1 MLSRLI
7 HKLSGLVTSQ
17 PTEQA
22 NRENHSPATHA
33 YDKVEHT
40 LNAALTSAQKGNTAQ
55 ALELLAQIPVEKV
68 DNPDTLAMIAHARVL
83 CGQLEEATILLE
95 SILATFDRSANLL
108 ASLGNVRR
116 LQQRFEDAEA
126 LYQEAVS
133 VDPRYVPVQINLAS
147 LQLHLGHIQAAEATL
162 KQGLLIQPDDPDLLR
177 ELGGL
182 YFQQRRW
189 PESSAAYQKAL
200 DHAPQGDVK
209 TRFSYGAAL
218 YQQGALTDAL
228 QVVAGIVETSPDN
241 AAAQNLLGLINLGL
255 NEREEAE
262 DCFNLALHHMPDFQ
276 DAAINLARLER
287 QRGRMQA
294 AIVNYQLANS
304 IGESS
309 VEFLTELGTA
319 LYDVGRFSEAEEA
332 LKQAIDLKPS
342 PQTHTAI
349 GLLYLLGR
357 GLPKDAEA
365 EFQKAIAL
373 NPNYED
379 AQFNLCV
386 AIQDQGDIEGAI
398 ACYDTLLVQYPNH
411 PQLLWYKAHARLL
424 AGDFTRAWDDYE
436 LRLNHELASKHNFTF
451 PVWRGEPLAGKTLL
465 IYSEQGLGDEIMFI
479 SCLPDIM
486 QKAKH
491 CVVACYPR
499 LATLFTRSFP
509 EATIVEW
516 KQTDE
521 TPYRFENVPKID
533 LQIPIGSLPRYFRRS
548 WDSFPHHSG
557 YLTPD
562 PNRVASWREKLDC
575 MGQGL
580 KVGISWRGGTHKSR
594 RDIRSIPLEMWQP
607 ILAQTNCHFISL
619 QYTDCIEELANF
631 KAKFSMDIHHWQ
643 EAIDDYDETAALV
656 SSLDM
661 VITVCTSIVHLTGAV
676 GRPAW
681 VMVPAIPEWRYLR
694 EGNRMPWYPSVKLF
708 RQNGLNE
715 WESVLQ
721 QVSQALKE
729 QAESAVQ
736 RHTEP

>member
-7 HKLSGLVTSQ
+7 HKLLGLATTQ

-33 YDKVEHT
+33 HDKVEHT
-40 LNAALTSAQKGNTAQ
+40 LNAALTSAQNGNTAQ

-68 DNPDTLAMIAHARVL
+68 DNPDTVAMIAHVRVL
-83 CGQLEEATILLE
+83 CGQLEEAALLLE
-95 SILATFDRSANLL
+95 NALTTFDRSAKLL

-126 LYQEAVS
+126 LYHEAVS
-133 VDPRYVPVQINLAS
+133 VDPRYIPVQINLAS
-147 LQLHLGHIQAAEATL
+147 LQLHLGHFQAAEATL
-162 KQGLLIQPDDPDLLR
+162 KQGLLIQSGDPDLLR
-177 ELGGL
+177 ELGGV

-189 PESSAAYQKAL
+189 PESSAAYLKAIE
-200 DHAPQGDVK
+200 HAPDLK

-218 YQQGALTDAL
+218 YQQGVLTDAQ
-228 QVVAGIVETSPDN
+228 QVVAEIVETSPDD
-241 AAAQNLLGLINLGL
+241 AAAQNLLGLIHRGL
-255 NEREEAE
+255 NELEEAE
-262 DCFNLALHHMPDFQ
+262 DCFNLALHYVPGFQ

-294 AIVNYQLANS
+294 AIENYQLADS

-309 VEFLTELGTA
+309 VALLTELGTA

-332 LKQAIDLKPS
+332 LNRAIALKPS
-342 PQTHTAI
+342 PHTHNAI
-349 GLLYLLGR
+349 GLLYLLGK
-357 GLPKDAEA
+357 GLPIDAEA

-373 NPNYED
+373 NPEYEY
-379 AQFNLCV
+379 AQFNRCL
-386 AIQDQGDIEGAI
+386 AIQNQGDIEGAI
-398 ACYDTLLVQYPNH
+398 ACYDTLLEQYPNH

-451 PVWRGEPLAGKTLL
+451 PVWQGEPLAGKTLL
-465 IYSEQGLGDEIMFI
+465 IYSEQGLGDEIMFS
-479 SCLPDIM
+479 SCLADVI

-491 CVVACYPR
+491 CVVACNPR
-499 LATLFTRSFP
+499 LATLFARSFP

-521 TPYRFENVPKID
+521 TPTPYRFENVPKID

-548 WDSFPHHSG
+548 RDSFPHHSG
-557 YLTPD
+557 YLASG

-575 MGQGL
+575 LGQGL
-580 KVGISWRGGTHKSR
+580 KVGVSWRGGTYKTR
-594 RDIRSIPLEMWQP
+594 RDVRSIPLEMWQP

-619 QYTDCIEELANF
+619 QYTDCIEELTDF
-631 KAKFSMDIHHWQ
+631 KAKFSTDIHHWQ

-681 VMVPAIPEWRYLR
+681 VMVPAMPEWRYLR

-715 WESVLQ
+715 WEPILQ

-729 QAESAVQ
+729 RAESAVQ
-736 RHTEP
+736 RHSET